1 MAKCSILYLEM
12 HWPQSYLLQ
21 DMGTVCLEFA
31 CKRAYVTWLM
41 ENHSFR
47 GRQLLK
53 PKMKAGVDVE
63 NRDVRRPRET
73 EDAKHPVCHFGVMMT
88 WSWNWLRKR
97 CKESFTLSKIRTQ
110 IWKDAY
116 LPFPTR
122 NKSIDKDNFRSLQL
136 THSWTY
142 RDLPTK
148 LYKNST
154 KQNKKAIPQSF
165 PDAFAIW

>member
-1 MAKCSILYLEM
+1 MGRDSVSREHGLKRKSKLVWGLEDFQSWLWKTVESWSFGSSVMAKCSILYVEM
-12 HWPQSYLLQ
+12 HWPQSYLLR
-21 DMGTVCLEFA
+21 DMGTVCLECV

-88 WSWNWLRKR
+88 WS
-97 CKESFTLSKIRTQ
+97 
-110 IWKDAY
+110 
-116 LPFPTR
+116 
-122 NKSIDKDNFRSLQL
+122 
-136 THSWTY
+136 
-142 RDLPTK
+142 
-148 LYKNST
+148 
-154 KQNKKAIPQSF
+154 
-165 PDAFAIW
+165 